1 MSESWK
7 DSRFQ
12 CEQLPTCYVK
22 ETGSC
27 HFHSYW
33 FLVKPH
39 TVASSVYKLN
49 DETIV
54 GQGSNSTTWWLTSYA
69 TLLHSTIINFI
80 KFFCLIYN
88 FGSRLWSTPGTNLA
102 ECVPL
107 STLETNYFVICR
119 TKLHH
124 HSFVINSIITF
135 RSQTTKIHQV
145 SIFSVV
151 TFWLIPLCCSP
162 FSPIH
167 AEPTVNLIS
176 DLFVLCFSR
185 GLTLLT

>member
-49 DETIV
+49 DETIA
-54 GQGSNSTTWWLTSYA
+54 GQESDSTTCWLA
-69 TLLHSTIINFI
+69 LLPLHSTNTNFI
-80 KFFCLIYN
+80 KNFCLFLQFWFTSLKYSYN
-88 FGSRLWSTPGTNLA
+88 KSRRM
-102 ECVPL
+102 CPL
-107 STLETNYFVICR
+107 VNIWDGFTVSFVERNFVITLSWSNQLLR
-119 TKLHH
+119 LQARQLK
-124 HSFVINSIITF
+124 SIRYQF
-135 RSQTTKIHQV
+135 
-145 SIFSVV
+145 FSCYILVNP
-151 TFWLIPLCCSP
+151 TLSLAFFTNFP
-162 FSPIH
+162 
-167 AEPTVNLIS
+167 EPTVYLIS

-185 GLTLLT
+185 RLTLLT

>member
-39 TVASSVYKLN
+39 TVGSSVYKLN
-49 DETIV
+49 DETIA
-54 GQGSNSTTWWLTSYA
+54 GQESNSTTCRLT
-69 TLLHSTIINFI
+69 LLPLHSTIINFVKI
-80 KFFCLIYN
+80 FCLFLQFCFKSLKY
-88 FGSRLWSTPGTNLA
+88 SRDESSRMSQRQHLKRITLLFVERNSWSLVRDQINYYAQKPDNTN
-102 ECVPL
+102 P
-107 STLETNYFVICR
+107 SG
-119 TKLHH
+119 
-124 HSFVINSIITF
+124 IN
-135 RSQTTKIHQV
+135 
-145 SIFSVV
+145 FSVV
-151 TFWLIPLCCSP
+151 IFWLIPHCCSP

-167 AEPTVNLIS
+167 QEPTVNLIS